1 MPSQALVSSTVKW
14 EYENCWLPQGYW
26 GDSHQG
32 SKVPAHRQCPL
43 HGGCHCRDRSVVCRE
58 VIASLQGQGDTQ
70 PLSRGGHL
78 SPNAHSDV
86 ACWSQG
92 AGLCA
97 AAHARAH
104 LGICSPLPAF
114 ISWMPLV
121 LRPLHRKRSPKITHP
136 PDTHWD
142 SMTPKV
148 VCTRATAAAP
158 GNSLEMQT
166 LGPHPRPTGSES
178 AF

>member
-1 MPSQALVSSTVKW
+1 MPSQASVSSTVKW

-26 GDSHQG
+26 GDSGQG

-58 VIASLQGQGDTQ
+58 VTASLQGQGDAQ

-121 LRPLHRKRSPKITHP
+121 LRPLRRKRSPKITHP

-148 VCTRATAAAP
+148 VYTRATAAAP